1 MNIPIFIDW
10 VTIRQEWPQGGVPIL
25 NGGQVIRIDSDG
37 SVEWQV
43 DQRLGL
49 EGSFDSRVDIR
60 CDGNRVEFSGN
71 ISRYNRRDNL
81 FGYQWNETIERI
93 NNLLNLYSIPPF
105 TKGKLFRFA
114 DKGWTW
120 TGARVSRI
128 DVTMNYATF
137 SEESM
142 KAVLASLAGHHIGR
156 QKGTLRPDGATI
168 EYGAG
173 SKYVYGKIYAKHVE
187 LEKHLKRKS
196 GSHVD
201 IEVIN
206 FCKKYG
212 VLREEFGLKSRFLTQ
227 QKLSYL
233 AEINQER
240 LNTIFF
246 ERSQFKRF
254 EKVEYESFDD
264 MPRALRATY
273 VSWKHGFPQD
283 LPKTTFYRHRN
294 ALLKYG
300 IDISVPSNVVRL
312 PIRIR
317 TVDVAAL
324 EAPEWYRRKYG

>member
-1 MNIPIFIDW
+1 MSIPIFIDW
-10 VTIRQEWPQGGVPIL
+10 VTIRQDWPEGGIPVL
-25 NGGQVIRIDSDG
+25 NGGHVIRIDSDG

-49 EGSFDSRVDIR
+49 EGSFDSRVDVK
-60 CDGNRVEFSGN
+60 CDGYRVEFSGN
-71 ISRYNRRDNL
+71 IARYNRRDNL
-81 FGYQWNETIERI
+81 FGYQWNDTIARI
-93 NNLLNLYSIPPF
+93 NRLLNLYSIPPF

-114 DKGWTW
+114 DTGWTW

-137 SEESM
+137 SVDAMHALMS
-142 KAVLASLAGHHIGR
+142 SLAGHHIGR

-187 LEKHLKRKS
+187 FERHASRKS

-201 IEVIN
+201 PEVID
-206 FCKKYG
+206 FCKNFG

-227 QKLSYL
+227 RGLAYL
-233 AEINQER
+233 GAINQQE
-240 LNTIFF
+240 LNNVFL
-246 ERSQFKRF
+246 ERSQFRRF
-254 EKVEYESFDD
+254 EQVKYESFDD
-264 MPRALRATY
+264 LPRHLRATY
-273 VSWKHGFPQD
+273 VSWQHGYPLGLSQA
-283 LPKTTFYRHRN
+283 TFYRHRN

-300 IDISVPSNVVRL
+300 IDISVPSNVARL
-312 PIRIR
+312 PIRVR
-317 TVDVAAL
+317 TIDVAAL